1 MYYGVSTPKNM
12 ACTAC
17 VSSLLCFDDEH
28 DDDDDVTHRSMV
40 AILAAALCLQTEL
53 MTMMSIFLN
62 HVSIMI
68 FTKARSESKS
78 TCFRV
83 ILYKIKYIHVF
94 LR

>member
-1 MYYGVSTPKNM
+1 M

>member
-1 MYYGVSTPKNM
+1 M

-62 HVSIMI
+62 HVSI
-68 FTKARSESKS
+68 KARSESKS